1 MNTFFHAENIPMLPI
16 VRRKGKGLEVGS
28 GHHTKAALAVASNRN
43 EKVRKTFTEEV
54 AETGIALILGGLL
67 VSLGLTA
74 LISFGGLD
82 AGAFG
87 AAVMAQG
94 FSMIATAGGIGALFA
109 AMMSGDLPHD
119 WPKNSKEK
127 KRKAKIGF

>member
-1 MNTFFHAENIPMLPI
+1 MNTFSHAESIPMLPI
-16 VRRKGKGLEVGS
+16 VRRRGKALES
-28 GHHTKAALAVASNRN
+28 GFFGHSTGASFAVASNRK
-43 EKVRKTFTEEV
+43 EKVRKTLTEEV

-87 AAVMAQG
+87 ATVMAQG
-94 FSMIATAGGIGALFA
+94 FSMIAMAGGTGALLA
-109 AMMSGDLPHD
+109 AMMSGDLPYR
-119 WPKNSKEK
+119 PKKSKGK
-127 KRKAKIGF
+127 